1 MISINSFCCSEKVFI
16 FISIWMIGKSL
27 MKQHYLKKKTK
38 KNKQTNLNMEE
49 IADAGYMH
57 GKRVCKDFE
66 IENLDGYHD
75 FVS

>member
-1 MISINSFCCSEKVFI
+1 
-16 FISIWMIGKSL
+16 MIGKSL
-27 MKQHYLKKKTK
+27 MKQHYLKKKK
-38 KNKQTNLNMEE
+38 KNTNLNLEE

>member
-1 MISINSFCCSEKVFI
+1 
-16 FISIWMIGKSL
+16 
-27 MKQHYLKKKTK
+27 
-38 KNKQTNLNMEE
+38 MEE

-57 GKRVCKDFE
+57 RKRVCKDFE

>member
-16 FISIWMIGKSL
+16 FMSIWMIGKSL
-27 MKQHYLKKKTK
+27 MKQHYLKKKK
-38 KNKQTNLNMEE
+38 KNTNLNMEE

>member
-16 FISIWMIGKSL
+16 FMSIWMIGKSL
-27 MKQHYLKKKTK
+27 MKQHYLKKKKK
-38 KNKQTNLNMEE
+38 KNTNLNMEE